1 MSVWVWI
8 GVALLSGIAALARFL
23 LIALVSARAAGT
35 FPLGTFVVNISGALL
50 LGLLT
55 GLAVEGDALVLLGAA
70 TLGSYTTF
78 STWMLE
84 THRLVENGKRLTA
97 AINILEPVEADTSVR
112 QVLHT
117 VANSDHSPQIRTV
130 SRQVLRRV
138 PEIQ

>member
-8 GVALLSGIAALARFL
+8 GVALLSGIAAIGRFL
-23 LIALVSARAAGT
+23 VVALISSRLHGS
-35 FPLGTFVVNISGALL
+35 FPLGTFAVNITGALL

-84 THRLVENGKRLTA
+84 TERLSEDGAVSVA
-97 AINILEPVEADTSVR
+97 AFNILLSLAVGVGAIA
-112 QVLHT
+112 LG
-117 VANSDHSPQIRTV
+117 
-130 SRQVLRRV
+130 RV
-138 PEIQ
+138 IGMHI

>member
-23 LIALVSARAAGT
+23 VVALVSARAAGA
-35 FPLGTFVVNISGALL
+35 FPLGTFVVNITGALL
-50 LGLLT
+50 LGLVT

-84 THRLVENGKRLTA
+84 THRLAEDGKRLTA
-97 AINILEPVEADTSVR
+97 AINILLSLLVGVGA
-112 QVLHT
+112 
-117 VANSDHSPQIRTV
+117 VALGRAIGAR
-130 SRQVLRRV
+130 
-138 PEIQ
+138 I

>member
-23 LIALVSARAAGT
+23 LVALVSARAAGT
-35 FPLGTFVVNISGALL
+35 FPLGTFVVNTTGALL
-50 LGLLT
+50 LGLIT

-84 THRLVENGKRLTA
+84 TERLSEDGAISVA
-97 AINILEPVEADTSVR
+97 AFNILLSLVVGVGAIA
-112 QVLHT
+112 LG
-117 VANSDHSPQIRTV
+117 
-130 SRQVLRRV
+130 RV
-138 PEIQ
+138 IGMHI